1 MSKEPDNTVNQ
12 HFETAVK
19 VDAQIPND
27 TINPAV
33 TEQIIDLLPDFRE
46 PSDPAMTMDRLFPN
60 SHARLSTLLKDT
72 SSMNIA
78 FTFGVNGA
86 ARSIGL
92 WAHRSVLAQELKFAE
107 LISKLKVIIDLDV
120 DLEDFAI
127 GYPPSKSHLPS
138 CRERPVIED
147 LLPSTESSAAKR
159 GTSWRDLFELADCY
173 QAMRLREHCRVKIVS
188 SQDKSNAAD
197 ILFDFAYR
205 HHDLKEQVLNFLSNP
220 EDGLSAGD
228 RDPFTAYK
236 DHPKGYLLVVEILK
250 RIKIHA
256 H

>member
-33 TEQIIDLLPDFRE
+33 TEQIIDLLPDF
-46 PSDPAMTMDRLFPN
+46 

-92 WAHRSVLAQELKFAE
+92 WAYRSVLAQELKFAE
-107 LISKLKVIIDLDV
+107 LISKLKVIVEGDHSMASLRSNLDV

-127 GYPPSKSHLPS
+127 GYPPSKSYLPS

>member
-1 MSKEPDNTVNQ
+1 
-12 HFETAVK
+12 
-19 VDAQIPND
+19 
-27 TINPAV
+27 
-33 TEQIIDLLPDFRE
+33 
-46 PSDPAMTMDRLFPN
+46 
-60 SHARLSTLLKDT
+60 
-72 SSMNIA
+72 
-78 FTFGVNGA
+78 
-86 ARSIGL
+86 
-92 WAHRSVLAQELKFAE
+92 
-107 LISKLKVIIDLDV
+107 LDV

-236 DHPKGYLLVVEILK
+236 DHPRVDVPIEIVEQDGEYQFFIVLSISERIPATSGAIALDTLK
-250 RIKIHA
+250 YEIAIAIDDNKALETPLNVGPEIPEVREAALDYIAKNMKT
-256 H
+256 